1 MGRVMRL
8 QAEEQDGSERRNL
21 AAAPDTCSNQHI
33 NQAVHKQQQYCK
45 PKAATSY
52 RHWHAHREVMLPHL
66 LQVVVQAHDTQLRG
80 HHNHN
85 LHGRQ
90 EADGHPVT

>member
-1 MGRVMRL
+1 
-8 QAEEQDGSERRNL
+8 
-21 AAAPDTCSNQHI
+21 
-33 NQAVHKQQQYCK
+33 
-45 PKAATSY
+45 
-52 RHWHAHREVMLPHL
+52 L